1 MNPMNTQDQQ
11 EPDNQQSV
19 TEDLAVNDAQ
29 AAELK
34 GGLPSAPS
42 HSIVIDRRPA
52 L

>member
-1 MNPMNTQDQQ
+1 MNTQDQQ

-34 GGLPSAPS
+34 GGLPSAPAY
-42 HSIVIDRRPA
+42 SIVIDRRPT